1 MPLIRYRVG
10 DRGEVAAPAGS
21 LCACG
26 RLLPLLSAVDGR
38 IDDVLY
44 TPDGRVI
51 GRLDPVFKSRLPIKE
66 AQIIQD
72 KLDLIRIR
80 YIRDDRFSEADG
92 ESLVNRVRDRM
103 GRVTVVLEEV
113 DSIPRSSNGKF
124 RAVICNL
131 SPEERLRVQSR

>member
-1 MPLIRYRVG
+1 
-10 DRGEVAAPAGS
+10 
-21 LCACG
+21 
-26 RLLPLLSAVDGR
+26 
-38 IDDVLY
+38 
-44 TPDGRVI
+44 
-51 GRLDPVFKSRLPIKE
+51 VFKSRLPIKE

-80 YIRDDRFSEADG
+80 YIGDDHFTEADG

-113 DSIPRSSNGKF
+113 DSIPRTSNGKF

>member
-1 MPLIRYRVG
+1 M
-10 DRGEVAAPAGS
+10 
-21 LCACG
+21 
-26 RLLPLLSAVDGR
+26 DGR

-80 YIRDDRFSEADG
+80 YVRDDSFSKVDA
-92 ESLVNRVRDRM
+92 ESLVDRVRDRM
-103 GRVTVVLEEV
+103 GQVKVVLEEV
-113 DSIPRSSNGKF
+113 DFIARTANGKF

-131 SPEERLRVQSR
+131 SPEERGRAQTR